1 MSVYFDFDEVDAFTV
16 GALGEPGARLFLLQA
31 RRGATSVTIKCEKR
45 QAGAIADYLRRVLV
59 DLPDPPDKPAAAAL
73 ELEMPAEAA
82 FVLGP
87 VGLGYDREND
97 RLLVQLEELIETDI
111 ESDPTEADGS
121 EDDNGSDPVER
132 LRRLTDDADRGHV
145 RLFLS
150 RSQAAAFCDHADSVV
165 AAGRPPCRWCG
176 HPINPDG
183 HSCPRMN

>member
-1 MSVYFDFDEVDAFTV
+1 MSIYFDFDEVDAFTV

-31 RRGATSVTIKCEKR
+31 RRGATTVTIKCEKR

-59 DLPDPPDKPAAAAL
+59 DLPDPPNKPDAAAL

-97 RLLVQLEELIETDI
+97 RLLVQLEELVETDL
-111 ESDPTEADGS
+111 ESDPTES
-121 EDDNGSDPVER
+121 EDVDIEQMKILANDI
-132 LRRLTDDADRGHV
+132 DRGHV

>member
-1 MSVYFDFDEVDAFTV
+1 
-16 GALGEPGARLFLLQA
+16 LFLLQA

-59 DLPDPPDKPAAAAL
+59 DLPGPTDKPAPDAL
-73 ELEMPAEAA
+73 QLAMPAEAA

-97 RLLVQLEELIETDI
+97 RVLVQLEELVETDLGG
-111 ESDPTEADGS
+111 DTE
-121 EDDNGSDPVER
+121 EDDDEISDPVAR
-132 LRRLTDDADRGHV
+132 LRSLTDDVDRGHV

-183 HSCPRMN
+183 HACPRMN

>member
-16 GALGEPGARLFLLQA
+16 GALGEPGQRLFLLQA

-59 DLPDPPDKPAAAAL
+59 DLPDPSDKPHPAAL
-73 ELEMPAEAA
+73 QLEMPAEAA

-111 ESDPTEADGS
+111 EGDVG
-121 EDDNGSDPVER
+121 DDDEITDPVER
-132 LRRLTDDADRGHV
+132 LRSLTEDADRGHV

-150 RSQAAAFCDHADSVV
+150 RSQAAAFCDHADAVV

-176 HPINPDG
+176 HPINRDG
-183 HSCPRMN
+183 HACPRMN

>member
-1 MSVYFDFDEVDAFTV
+1 MSIYFDFDEVDAFTV
-16 GALGEPGARLFLLQA
+16 GALGKPGARLFLLQA

-59 DLPDPPDKPAAAAL
+59 DLPDPADKPPPTAL
-73 ELEMPAEAA
+73 QLEMPAEAA

-111 ESDPTEADGS
+111 EGDPSQDD
-121 EDDNGSDPVER
+121 EDDAITDPVER
-132 LRRLTDDADRGHV
+132 LRSLTDEVDRGHV

-183 HSCPRMN
+183 HACPRMN

>member
-1 MSVYFDFDEVDAFTV
+1 VYFDFDEVDAFTV
-16 GALGEPGARLFLLQA
+16 GTLGQPGARVFLLQA

-59 DLPDPPDKPAAAAL
+59 DLPEPPEQPSADAL

-111 ESDPTEADGS
+111 ESDPTEAD
-121 EDDNGSDPVER
+121 DDGTCPTTSTAVTCDCFSAAAKQPR
-132 LRRLTDDADRGHV
+132 SAITPTRWSPLADRHVGGVVIRSTPTVMHV
-145 RLFLS
+145 R
-150 RSQAAAFCDHADSVV
+150 A
-165 AAGRPPCRWCG
+165 
-176 HPINPDG
+176 
-183 HSCPRMN
+183 